1 MKKAMV
7 WILAAVMG
15 LTILGGCGKEK
26 ETPAPEPEKTQE
38 EAAADPHQ
46 GQARS
51 YFTGE
56 WIDEDL
62 AKVRPFAV
70 MLGNTTQAL
79 PQYGIKDADV
89 IIEAP
94 VEGALTRLMAVYQNY
109 VRAKL
114 QTLLRRLG
122 AGIRRHLRPLWTGK
136 ICQRNLKQRLCG
148 QFKRNGGGCEQFDVS
163 QRSKPQSASQFLY
176 YRRKDPGSDSPE
188 RV

>member
-38 EAAADPHQ
+38 EPAADPHQ

-109 VRAKL
+109 ENAEKIMSVRSCRHYYVDWARSSTPF
-114 QTLLRRLG
+114 TLTMDRQNM
-122 AGIRRHLRPLWTGK
+122 PK
-136 ICQRNLKQRLCG
+136 K
-148 QFKRNGGGCEQFDVS
+148 S
-163 QRSKPQSASQFLY
+163 
-176 YRRKDPGSDSPE
+176 
-188 RV
+188 

>member
-79 PQYGIKDADV
+79 PQYRDQRRGCDHRSSGGRSAYQTY
-89 IIEAP
+89 
-94 VEGALTRLMAVYQNY
+94 GRLSE
-109 VRAKL
+109 L
-114 QTLLRRLG
+114 
-122 AGIRRHLRPLWTGK
+122 
-136 ICQRNLKQRLCG
+136 
-148 QFKRNGGGCEQFDVS
+148 
-163 QRSKPQSASQFLY
+163 
-176 YRRKDPGSDSPE
+176 
-188 RV
+188 